1 MTAAKDTP
9 AEAPTVDDTAR
20 PAPPGPNQALGVLE
34 VETRS
39 IDWIPPAERHGSPWR
54 VSPLFFIGNWSFFT
68 VALGFTGP
76 ALGLTV
82 GWSILSATLGLV
94 FGTFF
99 MAFHATQ
106 GPRLGL
112 PQIIQSRAQFGFR
125 GVIIAV
131 GVALACYI
139 GFGVVDTILLDQG
152 LGGVFGWSPTLIG
165 VVINVVAAVFA
176 ISGHDQLHRV
186 SRATFVITLP
196 FFVIFSAGILL
207 GRAGGH
213 PADPHAHFV
222 LAAFLTQFSVAAAY
236 NIAFAPV
243 VSDYTRYLPARVR
256 SRSLIASVYAGA
268 GVSALWLIAIGAWL
282 SAHYGATDALVALRD
297 SGDHVIGGFGPV
309 LAVLSAATLVVG
321 LATGA
326 YSVMLQLL
334 TGLDSFKKVQP
345 TRRFRIVVILV
356 AVAVWTAIAL
366 PFGND
371 VISVVSNAL
380 SLMLYL
386 LVPWTAV
393 NLVDFF
399 FVRRGHY
406 AITDLFT
413 PRGIYRAWGSAGMLS
428 YLLGFLAMLPFAV
441 LPFYTGPIASAIGK
455 LDISYVPG
463 LLVASGAYLLLT
475 RRLDR
480 GADAAAVAHSD
491 DQLAALVSDGV
502 ELEHQPP
509 MEHGLLES

>member
-1 MTAAKDTP
+1 MAATEDTAALDP
-9 AEAPTVDDTAR
+9 AR
-20 PAPPGPNQALGVLE
+20 PAPSAPNQALGVLDI
-34 VETRS
+34 ETRS

-68 VALGFTGP
+68 VAIGFTGP

-82 GWSILSATLGLV
+82 WWSIASATLGLA

-125 GVIIAV
+125 GAIIAV
-131 GVALACYI
+131 IVALACYVA
-139 GFGVVDTILLDQG
+139 FGVIDTVLLDQG
-152 LGGVFGWSPTLIG
+152 LAGVFGWSPTLIG
-165 VVINVVAAVFA
+165 VVVNVVAALIA

-186 SRATFVITLP
+186 SRATFALTLP
-196 FFVIFSAGILL
+196 FFVVFSAAILF
-207 GRAGGH
+207 GHAGGH
-213 PADPHAHFV
+213 APDQHAHFI
-222 LAAFLTQFSVAAAY
+222 LSAFLTQFSVAAAY

-243 VSDYTRYLPARVR
+243 VSDYTRYLPANTR
-256 SRSLIASVYAGA
+256 SSSLIASVYAGA
-268 GVSALWLIAIGAWL
+268 GISALWLIAIGAWL

-297 SGDHVIGGFGPV
+297 SGDHLLGGFGSV
-309 LAVLSAATLVVG
+309 IAVLSAVTLVVG
-321 LATGA
+321 LGVGA

-334 TGLDSFKKVQP
+334 TGLDSFKKVRP
-345 TRRFRIVVILV
+345 TRRFRVTVIIV
-356 AVAVWTAIAL
+356 AVAVWTVVAL

-371 VISVVSNAL
+371 VISIVSNSL

-413 PRGIYRAWGSAGMLS
+413 PRGIYRAWGTAGMLS

-441 LPFYTGPIASAIGK
+441 LPFYTGPIASVINK

-463 LLVASGAYLLLT
+463 LLVASVAYLLLT
-475 RRLDR
+475 RRRDQ
-480 GADAAAVAHSD
+480 AAETAAIAHSD
-491 DQLAALVSDGV
+491 DRLAALISAGA

-509 MEHGLLES
+509 MEHGLLEP